1 MPKPAIK
8 IDQIIRTRR
17 KTIALIVKR
26 DATLVVRAPLHASDA
41 QIMEMVRKKADWIR
55 GKKGWVRANYPKT
68 RQKEYVSG
76 EKFTYLGNVYRVE
89 IVEQARSLLRLEDK
103 FVLASRAIPKARAVF
118 EAWYRKQARLVI
130 GKRVEW
136 YARKTGLRYNRVKIT
151 SATTRWGSCSSRGNL
166 NFAWR
171 LVMAPLPVIDYV
183 VVHELA
189 HLQER
194 LHSKAFWLKVKTIM
208 PDYLER
214 KKWLDRNGEEFR
226 L

>member
-1 MPKPAIK
+1 MPKPAIE

-26 DATLVVRAPLHASDA
+26 DATLIVRAPLHASDA
-41 QIMEMVRKKADWIR
+41 QIMEIVRKKADWIS
-55 GKKGWVRANYPKT
+55 KKKEWVQAHYPKT
-68 RQKEYVSG
+68 HQKEYVRG
-76 EKFTYLGNVYRVE
+76 EKFWYLGNVYRVE
-89 IVEQARSLLRLEDK
+89 IVEQARSLLGLEDK
-103 FVLASRAIPKARAVF
+103 FLLASRAIPKARAVF
-118 EAWYRKQARLVI
+118 EAWYREQARLVI
-130 GKRVEW
+130 EKRVEL
-136 YARKTGLRYNRVKIT
+136 YARKIGLRYNRVKIT

-183 VVHELA
+183 VVHELV

-194 LHSKAFWLKVKTIM
+194 RHSRAFWSKVKAIV
-208 PDYLER
+208 PEYKER
-214 KKWLDRNGEEFR
+214 KKWLDRNGEELR